1 MTNKNQFEGIQ
12 YVKVVDL
19 GLSQI
24 YLSADKITRVRRWF
38 RSDDLSVFEP
48 LPVHDFGNGRLT
60 LTDGHSRAFVAYKT
74 GVTHVPVVYDADD
87 MIISELGQHLCRHDI
102 VWCDRFELRDV
113 RDLESRIL
121 SSGDYQRL
129 WLDRCEKAYNLL
141 SQTNEARRE
150 LLVKLCPAL
159 FLYGASQDLSILYF
173 EDEQEQTYT
182 ISNN

>member
-1 MTNKNQFEGIQ
+1 MKKIL
-12 YVKVVDL
+12 VLVL
-19 GLSQI
+19 ALSML
-24 YLSADKITRVRRWF
+24 LSMFTFAFAEEPAELHFITRRRGNAYEENQVKQIIEEMFNVKIKWEILP
-38 RSDDLSVFEP
+38 SEGYDQACSV
-48 LPVHDFGNGRLT
+48 
-60 LTDGHSRAFVAYKT
+60 
-74 GVTHVPVVYDADD
+74 
-87 MIISELGQHLCRHDI
+87 
-102 VWCDRFELRDV
+102 
-113 RDLESRIL
+113 IL